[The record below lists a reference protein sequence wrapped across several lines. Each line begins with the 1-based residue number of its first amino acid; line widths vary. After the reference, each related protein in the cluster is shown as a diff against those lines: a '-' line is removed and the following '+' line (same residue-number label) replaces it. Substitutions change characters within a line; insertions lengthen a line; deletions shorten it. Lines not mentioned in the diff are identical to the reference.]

1 MNMLSRWDPFREM
14 VSMRRAVDR
23 LIENSMGGEDWNQQL
38 EWSLPLDV
46 VENEDAYV
54 VKASIPGIKP
64 EDLEITYN
72 KGMLTIKGEVKDETE
87 TTSGEYHLRERRF
100 GTFSR
105 SISLPATVK
114 PDDIQAS
121 VENGTLTLKMPLA
134 EEIKP
139 KRIAVN
145 SASEPKVISAKNK

>member
-1 MNMLSRWDPFREM
+1 MLSRWDPFREM

-46 VENEDAYV
+46 VEDEDAYV

-87 TTSGEYHLRERRF
+87 TTKGEYHLRERRY
-100 GTFSR
+100 GTFTR

-121 VENGTLTLKMPLA
+121 VENGTLTLKLPLS

-145 SASEPKVISAKNK
+145 SGSEPKVISAKNK

>member
-1 MNMLSRWDPFREM
+1 MLSRWDPFREM

-23 LIENSMGGEDWNQQL
+23 LIENSMGGEDWNQQI

-46 VENEDAYV
+46 VEDEGAYV

-87 TTSGEYHLRERRF
+87 TTKGEYHLRERRY
-100 GTFSR
+100 GTFTR
-105 SISLPATVK
+105 SISLPAAVK

-121 VENGTLTLKMPLA
+121 VENGTLTLKLPLS

-145 SASEPKVISAKNK
+145 SGSEPKVISAKNK

>member
-1 MNMLSRWDPFREM
+1 MLSRWDPFREM

-23 LIENSMGGEDWNQQL
+23 LIENSMGNGDEWSQQA

-46 VENEDAYV
+46 VEEEDAYV

-72 KGMLTIKGEVKDETE
+72 KGMLTIKGETKDETE
-87 TTSGEYHLRERRF
+87 TTKGEYHLRERRF

-105 SISLPATVK
+105 TISLPATVK
-114 PDDIQAS
+114 PDDIQATC
-121 VENGTLTLKMPLA
+121 ENGTLTLKLPLS

-139 KRIAVN
+139 KRIPIQ
-145 SASEPKVISAKNK
+145 SGSETKIINARNK

>member
-1 MNMLSRWDPFREM
+1 MLSRWDPFREM

-46 VENEDAYV
+46 VEDENAYV

-87 TTSGEYHLRERRF
+87 TTKGEYHLRERRY
-100 GTFSR
+100 GTFTR

-121 VENGTLTLKMPLA
+121 VENGTLTLKLPLS

-145 SASEPKVISAKNK
+145 SGSEPKVISAKNK

>member
-1 MNMLSRWDPFREM
+1 MLSRWDPFREM

-23 LIENSMGGEDWNQQL
+23 LIENSVGSEEWNQQL

-87 TTSGEYHLRERRF
+87 TTKGEYHLRERRY
-100 GTFSR
+100 GVFSR

-114 PDDIQAS
+114 ADDIQAS

-139 KRIAVN
+139 KRIPIN
-145 SASEPKVISAKNK
+145 SASETKVISAKNK